1 MSNLITEMETIV
13 FSGTK
18 LNIDY
23 WIKEVFDEDQIE
35 ELMDYFME
43 ADSDDVSIALEE
55 FNDDYDE
62 DDLRLFRLKF
72 ISEVGN

>member
-1 MSNLITEMETIV
+1 MDSCL
-13 FSGTK
+13 
-18 LNIDY
+18 
-23 WIKEVFDEDQIE
+23 EVFDEDQIE

-43 ADSDDVSIALEE
+43 ADSDDVSVALEE

-72 ISEVGN
+72 ISEVGNWCMNGFNPV

>member
-1 MSNLITEMETIV
+1 
-13 FSGTK
+13 
-18 LNIDY
+18 
-23 WIKEVFDEDQIE
+23 
-35 ELMDYFME
+35 ME
-43 ADSDDVSIALEE
+43 ADSDDVSTALKE

>member
-1 MSNLITEMETIV
+1 METIV

-43 ADSDDVSIALEE
+43 ADSDDVSVALEE